1 MKMMNY
7 TGKGIGVA
15 ILDTGISPHPDFG
28 NRICAFS
35 DFISHKQTPYD
46 DNGHGTH
53 VTGILCG
60 DGTASGGNKGSGSW
74 MRDHRA
80 EGSGPVWERK
90 QRRCIVR
97 L

>member
-53 VTGILCG
+53 VAGII
-60 DGTASGGNKGSGSW
+60 GGNG
-74 MRDHRA
+74 RA
-80 EGSGPVWERK
+80 SRGRYCGIAPGCSLLPIQVLDEIGRASCRER
-90 QRRCIVR
+90 V
-97 L
+97 

>member
-60 DGTASGGNKGSGSW
+60 DGTASGENTGEWLLDAGS
-74 MRDHRA
+74 
-80 EGSGPVWERK
+80 SG
-90 QRRCIVR
+90 
-97 L
+97 

>member
-35 DFISHKQTPYD
+35 DFISHKQTP
-46 DNGHGTH
+46 
-53 VTGILCG
+53 
-60 DGTASGGNKGSGSW
+60 
-74 MRDHRA
+74 
-80 EGSGPVWERK
+80 
-90 QRRCIVR
+90 
-97 L
+97 

>member
-35 DFISHKQTPYD
+35 DFILSLIHISEPTRP
-46 DNGHGTH
+46 
-53 VTGILCG
+53 
-60 DGTASGGNKGSGSW
+60 
-74 MRDHRA
+74 
-80 EGSGPVWERK
+80 
-90 QRRCIVR
+90 
-97 L
+97 